1 MNRSLFRRA
10 AAILWI
16 CLAVRVGVSCGR
28 ALAQDSQGQ
37 ANPSPAQAGQSQT
50 QSKGKCLTVFSDP
63 NALHTGLDCLEAL
76 FSNSNWHFTLS
87 SVPPG
92 NGFVLGGVA
101 ERKTHY
107 VSPEGRLSYTTL
119 QAAVIGSTNESW
131 VTTASLMRVPALYK
145 PDRSKGEETCQ
156 RLGPLCTK
164 TQLAL
169 HLGATHRS
177 VQTIAF
183 YGTGP
188 RSTALKHTFHQN
200 DTFGAGSVS
209 LPLTNNIATEG
220 GLEILAPDLP
230 PTGDPLSVSNSFSNA
245 TTPGLASQPTFLHPH
260 IALLTKVGAVSN
272 PVTDDDP
279 LNRTG
284 PLMKR
289 NLRFSFNNG
298 VEYHWYPAVNSVA
311 DSFERLVLK
320 GDEAIAI
327 GSNVRR
333 RVTGKDVGQ
342 SLPRRMFYGLLRNA
356 CGNGHEK
363 LTDPDATVLK
373 VTAQCNYGMIDLRSQ
388 MIASYTGSGTGS
400 GTGTDTGTGSAV
412 PFYLEPTVGGSDI
425 NSQVSLRGF
434 ADYRFRD
441 RDAVFVQAE
450 YAVPIVDPVGLLL
463 FYDAGTVGP
472 TVSSLSF
479 AHLRQD
485 AGAGATFRVQNNV
498 VAQLF
503 LAWGAGDGPTLGY
516 NFTKFF

>member
-1 MNRSLFRRA
+1 MNRSLVRRA
-10 AAILWI
+10 AAVLWI
-16 CLAVRVGVSCGR
+16 CLAVLVCVSCGR
-28 ALAQDSQGQ
+28 AQTQDSQGQ
-37 ANPSPAQAGQSQT
+37 ANADPTQAGQGQA
-50 QSKGKCLTVFSDP
+50 QSKAKCLTVFNSP
-63 NALHTGLDCLEAL
+63 NALRTGVNCLEAL
-76 FSNSNWHFTLS
+76 FSNSNFHFTLS

-131 VTTASLMRVPALYK
+131 VTTASLLRVPALYK
-145 PDRSKGEETCQ
+145 PDRSKGEEVCQ
-156 RLGPLCTK
+156 RLGPLCTT

-188 RSTALKHTFHQN
+188 RSAALKHTFHQN
-200 DTFGAGSVS
+200 DTYGAGSAS
-209 LPLTNNIATEG
+209 LPLSNHIATEG

-230 PTGDPLSVSNSFSNA
+230 PTSDPLSVSNSFSAA

-260 IALLTKVGAVSN
+260 IALLTTAGAISN
-272 PVTDDDP
+272 PITDDDP
-279 LNRTG
+279 MNRTG

-289 NLRFSFNNG
+289 NLRFTFNNG
-298 VEYHWYPAVNSVA
+298 VEYHWYPAVNSGA
-311 DSFERLVLK
+311 DSFQRLVLK
-320 GDEAIAI
+320 GDEAIAL

-333 RVTGKDVGQ
+333 QVTGKDVGQ
-342 SLPRRMFYGLLRNA
+342 SLPSRIFYGLLSNA
-356 CGNGHEK
+356 CGNGHPNPK
-363 LTDPDATVLK
+363 LTDADAIVLK
-373 VTAQCNYGMIDLRSQ
+373 VTQQCNYGTIDLRSQ
-388 MIASYTGSGTGS
+388 MIASYTGS
-400 GTGTDTGTGSAV
+400 GSAV

-485 AGAGATFRVQNNV
+485 AGAGATFRVQGNV